1 MDGWVSQN
9 ARAAGVQIRLQ
20 SGERLVAERVVV
32 TVPLGTLRAGDI
44 RFSPALAPARQ
55 QAIETLRMGLLNK
68 CWLRFDRVLWPR
80 QVDWIEWLAP
90 RDGYW
95 CQWLSLTRATQQ
107 PVLQAF
113 HAGAQAKELESLDD
127 AATVA
132 AAHDALRNM
141 FGNHFPAPRAAQVT
155 RWSRDEHAW
164 GSYSFNAVGTT
175 PDTRTA
181 LAGADWDGLLQFAGE
196 ACSSDYFGT
205 THGALLSGRESA
217 ARLLAPEPLSGTR

>member
-1 MDGWVSQN
+1 
-9 ARAAGVQIRLQ
+9 
-20 SGERLVAERVVV
+20 
-32 TVPLGTLRAGDI
+32 
-44 RFSPALAPARQ
+44 
-55 QAIETLRMGLLNK
+55 MGLLNK
-68 CWLRFDRVLWPR
+68 CWLRFESVLWPP

-141 FGNHFPAPRAAQVT
+141 FGNHFPAPRAA
-155 RWSRDEHAW
+155 RR
-164 GSYSFNAVGTT
+164 
-175 PDTRTA
+175 
-181 LAGADWDGLLQFAGE
+181 AGD
-196 ACSSDYFGT
+196 
-205 THGALLSGRESA
+205 
-217 ARLLAPEPLSGTR
+217 PLVPR